1 MALSRPITV
10 RPITVSIVA
19 RHGVDA
25 DGLATTVSVLGLERG
40 IALIENH
47 PGAAAL
53 VVTDRVVESS
63 RWPGTRHAGPASH

>member
-10 RPITVSIVA
+10 SVLA

-25 DGLATTVSVLGLERG
+25 DGLATALSVLGLEGG
-40 IALIENH
+40 IAFIENH

-53 VVTDRVVESS
+53 VVTDRVAESS
-63 RWPGTRHAGPASH
+63 RWPGTRRAVK